1 MFAWGLRHVNV
12 YTVAA
17 GGEGRRQGPKRQ
29 LTLTRVDVTKVYY
42 KIHNFERYALRPPS
56 LFISVSD
63 PDLDSGDL
71 LDPDSESGS
80 RSRVLKRFQIL
91 NHNKIILL
99 VKHFILKFTSFDEKL

>member
-42 KIHNFERYALRPPS
+42 KIYDFERYALS
-56 LFISVSD
+56 YLKKAGLFRGPNIKCICKVMEY
-63 PDLDSGDL
+63 L
-71 LDPDSESGS
+71 
-80 RSRVLKRFQIL
+80 
-91 NHNKIILL
+91 
-99 VKHFILKFTSFDEKL
+99 

>member
-42 KIHNFERYALRPPS
+42 KIYDFERFALWAGKIWIPTPLPLS
-56 LFISVSD
+56 SVS
-63 PDLDSGDL
+63 P
-71 LDPDSESGS
+71 
-80 RSRVLKRFQIL
+80 
-91 NHNKIILL
+91 
-99 VKHFILKFTSFDEKL
+99 SFPLSPAKVWRPLGPLECFPGRP

>member
-42 KIHNFERYALRPPS
+42 KISDFERFALSTQPREQTHC
-56 LFISVSD
+56 VSHCIWY
-63 PDLDSGDL
+63 STL
-71 LDPDSESGS
+71 LLGS
-80 RSRVLKRFQIL
+80 M
-91 NHNKIILL
+91 
-99 VKHFILKFTSFDEKL
+99 

>member
-42 KIHNFERYALRPPS
+42 KIHHFERYALWWVEGGR
-56 LFISVSD
+56 V
-63 PDLDSGDL
+63 
-71 LDPDSESGS
+71 ESGGRGEGGAQRAYLS
-80 RSRVLKRFQIL
+80 KS
-91 NHNKIILL
+91 
-99 VKHFILKFTSFDEKL
+99 

>member
-42 KIHNFERYALRPPS
+42 KISDFERFALSAAIQASIGAGRNTQPS
-56 LFISVSD
+56 LA
-63 PDLDSGDL
+63 
-71 LDPDSESGS
+71 
-80 RSRVLKRFQIL
+80 
-91 NHNKIILL
+91 
-99 VKHFILKFTSFDEKL
+99 

>member
-42 KIHNFERYALRPPS
+42 KIYDFERYALS
-56 LFISVSD
+56 TV
-63 PDLDSGDL
+63 
-71 LDPDSESGS
+71 
-80 RSRVLKRFQIL
+80 VQ
-91 NHNKIILL
+91 
-99 VKHFILKFTSFDEKL
+99 

>member
-42 KIHNFERYALRPPS
+42 KISDFERFALRS
-56 LFISVSD
+56 N
-63 PDLDSGDL
+63 
-71 LDPDSESGS
+71 E
-80 RSRVLKRFQIL
+80 
-91 NHNKIILL
+91 KIM
-99 VKHFILKFTSFDEKL
+99 SQ

>member
-42 KIHNFERYALRPPS
+42 KIHHFERYALR
-56 LFISVSD
+56 LVAN
-63 PDLDSGDL
+63 
-71 LDPDSESGS
+71 
-80 RSRVLKRFQIL
+80 K
-91 NHNKIILL
+91 KIIF
-99 VKHFILKFTSFDEKL
+99 VKDF